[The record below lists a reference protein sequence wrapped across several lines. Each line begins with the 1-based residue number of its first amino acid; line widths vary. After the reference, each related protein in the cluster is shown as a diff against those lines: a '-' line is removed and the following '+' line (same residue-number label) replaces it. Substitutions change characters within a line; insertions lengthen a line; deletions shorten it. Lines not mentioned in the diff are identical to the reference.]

1 MNLHSRFSSFFFMLS
16 VPTTLSTVH
25 HEIAYLGKA
34 NQWLWYFLKAELLLP
49 LLDII
54 YIYIIYIYIYTYNLI
69 LCYIPP
75 VNSAINHVWFDLWW
89 Y

>member
-54 YIYIIYIYIYTYNLI
+54 YI
-69 LCYIPP
+69 
-75 VNSAINHVWFDLWW
+75 
-89 Y
+89 